1 MYRLFPIFRGW
12 PLQHWNP
19 SEGNTDRGIS
29 EAIVIALFEFGKPN
43 LASSWT
49 SMSKEKGKGSG
60 GAPDE
65 LEETKAKL
73 LAKELEL
80 ITERNNM
87 RRIQERSHLI
97 ETHIDHLA
105 TASKEKIQKLEDII
119 TFLNGWVKILH
130 RSFEF
135 FPAWT
140 SVVSHNPIVWLHG
153 RAVS

>member
-1 MYRLFPIFRGW
+1 
-12 PLQHWNP
+12 
-19 SEGNTDRGIS
+19 
-29 EAIVIALFEFGKPN
+29 
-43 LASSWT
+43 
-49 SMSKEKGKGSG
+49 MSKEKGKGSG

-130 RSFEF
+130 RSFVF
-135 FPAWT
+135 FPA
-140 SVVSHNPIVWLHG
+140 
-153 RAVS
+153 